1 MEDGNSERHLPR
13 KVSTP
18 THPMPNVYKYYIA
31 GIYGT
36 MNMTDILN
44 FFRILNAVTAF
55 IITIF
60 SLKKSN
66 ENPVFKPIA
75 YLTATLGFWNLIRFF
90 LLQTKDPQL
99 GFVMTRFIYTCVA
112 FSALFL
118 FYYAQSYCIPNFP
131 LLCRRLI
138 AVIPVI
144 TCVLSITANRHSL
157 FISLNPDAPVFG
169 IELKPFVYGTWFY
182 VHALYSYALIG
193 LSCILFFIKLF
204 SPNIKNRK
212 AVIAITASVCIFTVM
227 NIIGTFVAQTEPVL
241 LFSLIA
247 HFFSINALYFFT
259 YWDLDQKGL
268 YHGKK
273 DFFQDFTQPA
283 LIFNT
288 KNELLEA
295 NADAVRFFTEVA
307 IPIKQYALYSDIFCQ
322 SLFVPIQSREQNDST
337 LYLQHIETGKVFLCH
352 KKIILNPQNGKSIG
366 TTIIMYD
373 AVMLGDLIQKIEQNA
388 FTDALCG
395 CLNRSCFELRKKTI
409 IRHTVKPCLLLVA
422 DIDDLKKVNDT
433 FGHNAGDE
441 YIQTCAAILSKAI
454 NTSNTLFRIGGDE
467 FVSFIPHC
475 TETDAATIIKKIETL
490 CTKQEKPWDV
500 SVSVG
505 FSIIENSDDDFTEHF
520 TQADRDM
527 YMHKQEH
534 KRQKYYKEN
543 KT

>member
-1 MEDGNSERHLPR
+1 MEDGNSERQSQCKAPACTYL
-13 KVSTP
+13 
-18 THPMPNVYKYYIA
+18 MQDA
-31 GIYGT
+31 GKERRNNTYGT
-36 MNMTDILN
+36 VKMADILN

-55 IITIF
+55 IIAVL

-75 YLTATLGFWNLIRFF
+75 YLSAMLGFWNLIRFF
-90 LLQTKDPQL
+90 LLQTKNIQL
-99 GFVMTRFIYTCVA
+99 GFVMTCSIYTCIA

-131 LLCRRLI
+131 LLCRRLT

-144 TCVLSITANRHSL
+144 TCILSITANRHSF
-157 FISLNPDAPVFG
+157 FIGLNSNAPVFG
-169 IELKPFVYGTWFY
+169 IKFITYGPWFY
-182 VHALYSYALIG
+182 VHALYSYALIF

-204 SPNIKNRK
+204 SPNVKNRK
-212 AVIAITASVCIFTVM
+212 AVIAITAAVCLFTTM
-227 NIIGTFVAQTEPVL
+227 NVIGTFVAQTKPIVL
-241 LFSLIA
+241 LSLAA
-247 HFFSINALYFFT
+247 HFFSINALYFLT
-259 YWDLDQKGL
+259 YWDMDQKGL

-283 LIFNT
+283 LIFNA

-295 NADAVRFFTEVA
+295 NSSAVQFFTQAA
-307 IPIKQYALYSDIFCQ
+307 IPIKQYSLYDDIFCQ
-322 SLFVPIQSREQNDST
+322 RCFVPIQPREQNDSA
-337 LYLQHIETGKVFLCH
+337 LYLQHITTGKVFLCH
-352 KKIILNPQNGKSIG
+352 KKTVLNPQNNKSIG

-395 CLNRSCFELRKKTI
+395 CLNRSCFELRKQTI
-409 IRHTVKPCLLLVA
+409 IQHTVKPCLLLVA

-534 KRQKYYKEN
+534 KQQKYYKEN